1 LRGGVDVADDDRLRE
16 LEEKYEGYK
25 VYDNAGEKIGKVDDL
40 FVDEHDREEYIGV
53 KMGFFGLRSTLIP
66 MDVAR
71 VNERD
76 RSIEVADSRDHV
88 KEAPHFA
95 DDDDITPEFERRIRS
110 HFGLEGEES
119 SSERG
124 SYGRRSAAGAGGAAM
139 GDNAT
144 RGETLEGNDM
154 DDDRELDVE
163 GSPSREP
170 VGREEYRNR
179 EDYGTSGETGT
190 AATGGMSDLETGDR
204 GREEGAQTG
213 GVPTDEAYREAYREG
228 FREGQR
234 ERAGGGAGGEDQ
246 GASRYSG
253 ASSAGSG
260 AQEFGDTEDD
270 QSASTTGAE
279 SSRGGPL
286 DRGSSERGSE
296 QGGGDREGTRRSDE
310 GGSEES
316 GATRVWRRI
325 RG

>member
-1 LRGGVDVADDDRLRE
+1 MADDDRLRE
-16 LEEKYEGYK
+16 LEEKYEGYN
-25 VYDNAGEKIGKVDDL
+25 VYDNAGDKIGKVDDL
-40 FVDEHDREEYIGV
+40 FVDEQDREEYIGV

-66 MDVAR
+66 MDVVR

-119 SSERG
+119 SSDRG
-124 SYGRRSAAGAGGAAM
+124 SYGRHSATGAEGAGM
-139 GDNAT
+139 GDDTT
-144 RGETLEGNDM
+144 RGEALGANDM

-163 GSPSREP
+163 GSPAPSREP

-179 EDYGTSGETGT
+179 EEYGGFGETGT

-204 GREEGAQTG
+204 GREEVAQTG
-213 GVPTDEAYREAYREG
+213 VSPTDEAYREAYRQG
-228 FREGQR
+228 FLDAQR
-234 ERAGGGAGGEDQ
+234 AGAGGGGGEGQ
-246 GASRYSG
+246 GASQYSG

-260 AQEFGDTEDD
+260 AQESGDTEVYP
-270 QSASTTGAE
+270 SGSTGAQ
-279 SSRGGPL
+279 SSRGETL
-286 DRGSSERGSE
+286 DRGSSERDYE
-296 QGGGDREGTRRSDE
+296 QGGEDREGTRRSDE

>member
-1 LRGGVDVADDDRLRE
+1 MADDDRLRE

-40 FVDEHDREEYIGV
+40 FVDEQDREEYIGV

-71 VNERD
+71 VNESD

-95 DDDDITPEFERRIRS
+95 DDDDITPEFERRIRT

-119 SSERG
+119 SSDRG
-124 SYGRRSAAGAGGAAM
+124 SYGRRSVTGAEGAAAG
-139 GDNAT
+139 DNTT
-144 RGETLEGNDM
+144 RGETLQGSDT

-163 GSPSREP
+163 GSPASSREP

-179 EDYGTSGETGT
+179 EDYGGSGSTGT

-204 GREEGAQTG
+204 DREEGAQTG
-213 GVPTDEAYREAYREG
+213 GSPTDEAYREAYREG
-228 FREGQR
+228 FRQGQR
-234 ERAGGGAGGEDQ
+234 EGARGGAGGEGQ
-246 GASRYSG
+246 GASQSSEAPS
-253 ASSAGSG
+253 ASAG
-260 AQEFGDTEDD
+260 AQEFGDTGDY
-270 QSASTTGAE
+270 QGGSTGTQQ
-279 SSRGGPL
+279 SRGEPL
-286 DRGSSERGSE
+286 DRGSSE
-296 QGGGDREGTRRSDE
+296 QGGEDREGMRRSDE

>member
-1 LRGGVDVADDDRLRE
+1 MADDDRLRE

-40 FVDEHDREEYIGV
+40 FVDEQDREEYIGV

-76 RSIEVADSRDHV
+76 RSIEVAASRDHV

-119 SSERG
+119 SSDRG
-124 SYGRRSAAGAGGAAM
+124 SYDRRSATGAEGAAM
-139 GDNAT
+139 GDNT
-144 RGETLEGNDM
+144 IRGETLQGSDT

-163 GSPSREP
+163 GSPASSREP
-170 VGREEYRNR
+170 VGRGEYRNR
-179 EDYGTSGETGT
+179 EDYGGSGETGT
-190 AATGGMSDLETGDR
+190 AATGSMSDLETGDR
-204 GREEGAQTG
+204 DREEGAQTG
-213 GVPTDEAYREAYREG
+213 GSPTDQAYREAYREG

-234 ERAGGGAGGEDQ
+234 EGAGGGAGGQGQ
-246 GASRYSG
+246 GASQYSG
-253 ASSAGSG
+253 APSAGSG
-260 AQEFGDTEDD
+260 AQEFGDTEDY
-270 QSASTTGAE
+270 QGGSTGTQP
-279 SSRGGPL
+279 SRGEPL
-286 DRGSSERGSE
+286 DRGRSEQGSERGGE
-296 QGGGDREGTRRSDE
+296 DRERTRRSDE

>member
-1 LRGGVDVADDDRLRE
+1 MADDDRLRE

-40 FVDEHDREEYIGV
+40 FVDEQDREEYIGV

-95 DDDDITPEFERRIRS
+95 DDDDITPEFERRIRT

-119 SSERG
+119 SSDRG
-124 SYGRRSAAGAGGAAM
+124 SYDRRSATGAEGAAV
-139 GDNAT
+139 GDNTT
-144 RGETLEGNDM
+144 RGDSLQGSDP
-154 DDDRELDVE
+154 DDDRELRVD
-163 GSPSREP
+163 GSPAPSREP
-170 VGREEYRNR
+170 LGSEEYRNR
-179 EDYGTSGETGT
+179 EDYGGSGSTGT
-190 AATGGMSDLETGDR
+190 AATGGMSDLETGER
-204 GREEGAQTG
+204 VREEGASSG
-213 GVPTDEAYREAYREG
+213 SLSDEAYREAYREG

-234 ERAGGGAGGEDQ
+234 EGARGGAGGEGQ
-246 GASRYSG
+246 GDSQYSG
-253 ASSAGSG
+253 APSAGPG
-260 AQEFGDTEDD
+260 AQEFGDTEDY
-270 QSASTTGAE
+270 QSGSTGTQP
-279 SSRGGPL
+279 SRGEPL
-286 DRGSSERGSE
+286 DRGGSERGSE
-296 QGGGDREGTRRSDE
+296 QGDEDSEGTRRSDE
-310 GGSEES
+310 GGSEVS

>member
-1 LRGGVDVADDDRLRE
+1 VADDDRLRE

-40 FVDEHDREEYIGV
+40 FVDEQDREEYIGV

-71 VNERD
+71 VNESD

-124 SYGRRSAAGAGGAAM
+124 SYGRRSATGAEGAAM
-139 GDNAT
+139 GDNTT
-144 RGETLEGNDM
+144 RGETLGGNDT
-154 DDDRELDVE
+154 DDERELDVE
-163 GSPSREP
+163 GSPASSRES

-179 EDYGTSGETGT
+179 EEYGGSGETGT

-204 GREEGAQTG
+204 GREEGDQTG
-213 GVPTDEAYREAYREG
+213 GASADETYREAYRQG
-228 FREGQR
+228 FLDAQ
-234 ERAGGGAGGEDQ
+234 RAGGGVGGEGQ
-246 GASRYSG
+246 GDTQYSG
-253 ASSAGSG
+253 APSAGSG
-260 AQEFGDTEDD
+260 AQESGDTGDY
-270 QSASTTGAE
+270 QSGSTSAQP
-279 SSRGGPL
+279 SRGEPL

-296 QGGGDREGTRRSDE
+296 QGGEGQEESRRSDAGE
-310 GGSEES
+310 SQES